1 MREEQKPDSAPMP
14 MPAPQLPNIPISPDD
29 PFQSDPDLLPP
40 VKPLSDRDPA
50 PGGHP
55 PGRWPGQAPRRND
68 PDDFESEPD
77 DSETALQRFS
87 GRRPRVL
94 AGKPPHH
101 APAREDA
108 GAPT

>member
-40 VKPLSDRDPA
+40 VKSPPDRDPA
-50 PGGHP
+50 PGGQP
-55 PGRWPGQAPRRND
+55 PGNWPGHAPGRND

-77 DSETALQRFS
+77 DAVTATVIDCSVSAVSSMSAVAGLFCI
-87 GRRPRVL
+87 RP
-94 AGKPPHH
+94 
-101 APAREDA
+101 
-108 GAPT
+108 